1 MVVNGAPAT
10 LLVVG
15 ATGSIGRYVVA
26 SALDHGFAVRALVRD
41 AGRARPFPSGVDI
54 AVGDLTRAETLT
66 RAVAGVDAVVFTH
79 GTYRDPAAAEVVDY
93 GGVRNVLSALGA
105 RVVRIALMSTI
116 GATDRRGSHDWKRRA
131 ERLVRAS
138 GLPYTIVRPAWFDYN
153 QPDQNR
159 LVMLQ
164 GDKPLAGNPSDGAI
178 ARRQLAEVLV
188 RSLRSEAAL
197 RKTLELHS
205 ERGPEQK
212 DFDPEFAALEADA
225 VDALDGARDPANM
238 PLEKELPQ
246 IIADMEQARAQRT
259 AAAAQVPGRSS
270 DVDL

>member
-1 MVVNGAPAT
+1 MVVNETPGT

-15 ATGSIGRYVVA
+15 ATGSVGRDVVA
-26 SALDHGFAVRALVRD
+26 SALDHGFGVRALVRD
-41 AGRARPFPSGVDI
+41 AGRARPFPSGVEI
-54 AVGDLTRAETLT
+54 AVGELTRAETLT
-66 RAVAGVDAVVFTH
+66 PAVAGVDAVVFTH

-93 GGVRNVLSALGA
+93 GGVRNVLSALGG
-105 RVVRIALMSTI
+105 RVVRIGLMSTI

-138 GLPYTIVRPAWFDYN
+138 GLPYAIVRPAWFDYN

-164 GDKPLAGNPSDGAI
+164 GDKPLAGNPNDGAI

-197 RKTLELHS
+197 RKTFELHS
-205 ERGPEQK
+205 DRGPEQT
-212 DFDPEFAALEADA
+212 DFDPVFAALEADA
-225 VDALDGARDPANM
+225 VGALDGARDPANM
-238 PLEKELPQ
+238 PLETELPQ
-246 IIADMEQARAQRT
+246 IIADMEQARARRT
-259 AAAAQVPGRSS
+259 VAVAQVVEGRSGS
-270 DVDL
+270 DV